1 MVKCLILLVV
11 VATVAAV
18 PHKPLNV
25 LTKEAQ
31 KLQMLNLAP
40 NRNELSAIGANH
52 EAILDIMQ
60 PKEAEELNVIS
71 FRLPNNTIPIHY
83 AVSLRTEIHSGD
95 VSFQGTVRISIRVL
109 EATNAVTLHTR
120 AMIIQSVAGFH
131 IDGSPLEA
139 NLPYVFNS
147 QLEFMVITFSNTLQ
161 VNQELIIEISYDAIL
176 NTGNTGFFRSSYLDV
191 GLNQIF
197 WLAST
202 NLQPIHSR
210 HAFPCYDEIRYR
222 TTMDLSIRHHSS
234 YTAVSNMPVAS
245 VNPDGGDFVV
255 TVFDRTPAIPVYI
268 LHFTISNFGAIRNN
282 NHPTVA
288 LSVLARPEAI
298 AAGQADNALE
308 LSEIM
313 LRAVEQVFD
322 IPFSLPKQDLI
333 ALTTNTITHN
343 WGLITLGQNIL
354 LRTNDLPGPQHTREM
369 WVAHSNSVS

>member
-11 VATVAAV
+11 IAMVAAV
-18 PHKPLNV
+18 PYKPSNEF
-25 LTKEAQ
+25 TKEAR
-31 KLQMLNLAP
+31 KLKMLNLAP
-40 NRNELSAIGANH
+40 NRNDLSAINANH

-60 PKEAEELNVIS
+60 PKVIEELNVRS

-83 AVSLRTEIHSGD
+83 AVHLDTGIHTGD
-95 VSFQGTVRISIRVL
+95 VSFQGTIRISIRVL
-109 EATNAVTLHTR
+109 EETNTVTLHKR
-120 AMIIQSVAGFH
+120 SMIIRSATGFH

-139 NLPYVFNS
+139 NLRFVFDS
-147 QLEFMVITFSNTLQ
+147 ELEFMVISFSNTLQ
-161 VNQELIIEISYDAIL
+161 VNQEIIIEISYDGIL

-191 GLNQIF
+191 AQNQIF

-202 NLQPIHSR
+202 NLQPIHAR
-210 HAFPCYDEIRYR
+210 QAFPCYDEVRYR

-234 YTAVSNMPVAS
+234 YNAVSNMPISS
-245 VNPDGGDFVV
+245 VTPDGDLVV
-255 TVFDRTPAIPVYI
+255 TVFNQTPVIPVYI
-268 LHFTISNFGAIRNN
+268 LHFTISNFRSIINN
-282 NHPTVA
+282 NHPSVS
-288 LSVLARPEAI
+288 LSVFARPEAI

-333 ALTTNTITHN
+333 ALTTNAITHN

-354 LRTNDLPGPQHTREM
+354 LRTNDLPAPQHNREM
-369 WVAHSNSVS
+369 WIAHANSVS